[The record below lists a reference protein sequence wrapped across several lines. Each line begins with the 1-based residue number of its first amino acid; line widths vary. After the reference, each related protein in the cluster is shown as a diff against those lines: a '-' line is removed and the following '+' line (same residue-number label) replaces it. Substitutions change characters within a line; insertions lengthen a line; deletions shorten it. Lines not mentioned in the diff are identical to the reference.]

1 MRNLWLPKRGCSDA
15 TTDRIQAH
23 AEAFASLRVR
33 RSRLG
38 RWSGA
43 VARSRHF
50 SIGALVEA
58 EAAPAAGTILRLKC
72 GATTVDGRVAWS
84 ERGWFGVEFETP
96 LLASEVV
103 DPAGAKLAVSAPRSY
118 RAGDVLE

>member
-1 MRNLWLPKRGCSDA
+1 MQPLTVSKRTPKRS
-15 TTDRIQAH
+15 RVFVS
-23 AEAFASLRVR
+23 AEVDWGAGPVPSHVR
-33 RSRLG
+33 DISRS
-38 RWSGA
+38 
-43 VARSRHF
+43 
-50 SIGALVEA
+50 GALVEA

>member
-1 MRNLWLPKRGCSDA
+1 MIIADERRERHA
-15 TTDRIQAH
+15 TDVVRQPNAG
-23 AEAFASLRVR
+23 LR
-33 RSRLG
+33 
-38 RWSGA
+38 
-43 VARSRHF
+43 H
-50 SIGALVEA
+50 VEA